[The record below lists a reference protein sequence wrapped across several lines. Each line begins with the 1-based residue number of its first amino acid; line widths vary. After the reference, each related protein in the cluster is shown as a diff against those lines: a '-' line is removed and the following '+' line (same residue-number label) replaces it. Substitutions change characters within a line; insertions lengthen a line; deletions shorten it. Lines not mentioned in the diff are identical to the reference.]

1 MKFFLSPAL
10 CKSAFSPLFSALL
23 AESRL
28 WACRILYAL
37 WPIWG
42 LSSAWSQ
49 NFPST
54 DADSLRFTGLIKQ
67 GSCQLPLLGG
77 NNPNPYVFNLPPVQT
92 VPLLNNGVGKIT
104 PLNLKFNTSSDCL
117 TVSGMSAQISF
128 DGGLAAVVP
137 NGGLLRNVAPLRPAQ
152 NVYVQLGLLGPS
164 DSFTPFDLN
173 APNTLNAALNAK
185 RRADGSPMGEA
196 TINLGVRYVSARSM
210 GDQVAQLIN
219 RLPGADDVTPGMV
232 SVFLPFVLNHN

>member
-28 WACRILYAL
+28 WACRTLYAL

-49 NFPST
+49 NLPST

-117 TVSGMSAQISF
+117 IVSGMSAQISF

-152 NVYVQLGLLGPS
+152 NVYVQLGLLGQGRAS
-164 DSFTPFDLN
+164 S
-173 APNTLNAALNAK
+173 APLELFKQGHCLFERTAGGFIA
-185 RRADGSPMGEA
+185 G
-196 TINLGVRYVSARSM
+196 LGVNLVRAPAVRSKR
-210 GDQVAQLIN
+210 Q
-219 RLPGADDVTPGMV
+219 
-232 SVFLPFVLNHN
+232 